1 MKIYLVSTTGYAS
14 SNNDAVTRALESA
27 EDLIDEL
34 ISASYE
40 SGYYALNQKELV
52 SAAVTRRRN
61 ARREL
66 ERRLAPKSQDHIT
79 TEPKFVH
86 SPGYPQDE
94 SEFSA
99 AGGQLVGGR
108 RRFPRSEIERLR
120 TPEIPLPEA

>member
-1 MKIYLVSTTGYAS
+1 MSTEVRRPARQVNPTVRRLGKHMKNIST
-14 SNNDAVTRALESA
+14 

-52 SAAVTRRRN
+52 SAAVTKRRN

-66 ERRLAPKSQDHIT
+66 ERRLAPKSQDHMT

-94 SEFSA
+94 SEFS
-99 AGGQLVGGR
+99 
-108 RRFPRSEIERLR
+108 EIERLR